1 MADGVWVQPEL
12 LRDGADFPMFGV
24 EPVTDLYAQFTVEHA
39 HLRKIRGNGSTKR
52 PRRPQRTQRSKPW
65 CRCRAPFPWACRFR
79 IGSAHRSG
87 ILPAKESIREDTS
100 VTRGDEWRR
109 RYARWRSRWSWRPSG
124 LCWCRRLA
132 RRGCFRRGWR
142 SGEDTSE
149 PQSPFYIVCPL

>member
-65 CRCRAPFPWACRFR
+65 CPLQGAVPLGVQIPDRKRTPQRH
-79 IGSAHRSG
+79 SA
-87 ILPAKESIREDTS
+87 
-100 VTRGDEWRR
+100 RG
-109 RYARWRSRWSWRPSG
+109 G
-124 LCWCRRLA
+124 K
-132 RRGCFRRGWR
+132 RRG
-142 SGEDTSE
+142 T
-149 PQSPFYIVCPL
+149 YIRHA

>member
-1 MADGVWVQPEL
+1 MADGVRVQPEL

-79 IGSAHRSG
+79 IGSAPRSG
-87 ILPAKESIREDTS
+87 ILPAEES
-100 VTRGDEWRR
+100 V
-109 RYARWRSRWSWRPSG
+109 
-124 LCWCRRLA
+124 
-132 RRGCFRRGWR
+132 
-142 SGEDTSE
+142 GEDTDRKSTRLN
-149 PQSPFYIVCPL
+149 SSHGYISYAVFCLKQKRHV